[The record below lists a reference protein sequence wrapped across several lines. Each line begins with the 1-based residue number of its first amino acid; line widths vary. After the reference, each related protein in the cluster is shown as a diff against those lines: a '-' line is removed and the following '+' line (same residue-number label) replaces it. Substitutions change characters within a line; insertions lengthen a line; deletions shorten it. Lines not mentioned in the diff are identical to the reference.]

1 MSSLAYLRKLF
12 CNNDYSVSDATG
24 DLTVAFRA
32 SGKSFSQK
40 LVTARLMYLIRAC
53 GTAHL
58 ERRTRKTFD
67 ARSRLV
73 VARLIYV
80 IGLRTRGPD
89 TENRILTYYDEPVA
103 ARGRAAAPADS
114 RSSAPASGP
123 LSTSG
128 RSRPGD
134 STTRYDC
141 WCRPPCRCPSPACRT
156 PPTPI
161 WTISICVALDHVL
174 SCTGP
179 RRTAID
185 SLYGILCERNLKTVW
200 HATLANV
207 MFQIFFCKVR
217 AIASL
222 FDAIR
227 LSIAKH

>member
-1 MSSLAYLRKLF
+1 MPSLAYLRKLY
-12 CNNDYSVSDATG
+12 CNNDDYSVSDATG

-58 ERRTRKTFD
+58 ERRTRDVWD
-67 ARSRLV
+67 AGCRLV

-103 ARGRAAAPADS
+103 APGRVAALADS
-114 RSSAPASGP
+114 RSSAPANGR

-134 STTRYDC
+134 SMTRYDC
-141 WCRPPCRCPSPACRT
+141 WCRPPYRCPSPACRT

-161 WTISICVALDHVL
+161 
-174 SCTGP
+174 
-179 RRTAID
+179 
-185 SLYGILCERNLKTVW
+185 
-200 HATLANV
+200 
-207 MFQIFFCKVR
+207 
-217 AIASL
+217 
-222 FDAIR
+222 
-227 LSIAKH
+227 